1 MKSFKLY
8 SLQEAQTK
16 AAMEMEMLI
25 VSAAGGPKYVPKDK
39 KISKDAGKKI
49 IKDLKLRGKGAMPKN
64 AYESNIRLGFI
75 FSKLVEYQVVL
86 RLPKQ
91 IFL

>member
-39 KISKDAGKKI
+39 KISKDCLLYTSPSPR
-49 IKDLKLRGKGAMPKN
+49 D
-64 AYESNIRLGFI
+64 
-75 FSKLVEYQVVL
+75 
-86 RLPKQ
+86 
-91 IFL
+91 

>member
-39 KISKDAGKKI
+39 KISRDSRFQKKNFYTKSI
-49 IKDLKLRGKGAMPKN
+49 
-64 AYESNIRLGFI
+64 NISL
-75 FSKLVEYQVVL
+75 
-86 RLPKQ
+86 
-91 IFL
+91 

>member
-49 IKDLKLRGKGAMPKN
+49 IKDL
-64 AYESNIRLGFI
+64 F
-75 FSKLVEYQVVL
+75 
-86 RLPKQ
+86 
-91 IFL
+91 